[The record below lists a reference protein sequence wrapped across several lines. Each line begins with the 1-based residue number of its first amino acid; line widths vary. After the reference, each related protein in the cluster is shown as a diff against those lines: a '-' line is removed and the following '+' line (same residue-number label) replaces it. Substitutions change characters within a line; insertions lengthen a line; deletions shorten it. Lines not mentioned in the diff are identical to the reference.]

1 MDVSMLN
8 MSQED
13 LDAAQMYAIHGE
25 RFFEMPMGRRYRR
38 SLYPSSGA
46 IMSQAVTPATSQP
59 AATRPPTPPTSDM
72 YASNGHFNT
81 WQTTP
86 MSLYSMQATTTTT
99 TPPSTTPTP
108 PESLQSQNQR
118 QMTAPVCTDSN
129 LYTANFPPLPAPNQK
144 RHKD

>member
-1 MDVSMLN
+1 MLN

-46 IMSQAVTPATSQP
+46 QMSQEVMTAAPQQPVQPPTTPA
-59 AATRPPTPPTSDM
+59 SDM

-81 WQTTP
+81 WQTAP
-86 MSLYSMQATTTTT
+86 MSLVGS
-99 TPPSTTPTP
+99 
-108 PESLQSQNQR
+108 
-118 QMTAPVCTDSN
+118 D
-129 LYTANFPPLPAPNQK
+129 
-144 RHKD
+144 H